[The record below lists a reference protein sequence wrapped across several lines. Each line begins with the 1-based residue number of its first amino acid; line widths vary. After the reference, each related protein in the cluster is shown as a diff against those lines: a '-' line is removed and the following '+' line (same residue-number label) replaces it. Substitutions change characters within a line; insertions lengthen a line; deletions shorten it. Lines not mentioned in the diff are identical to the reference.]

1 MNYWKS
7 IAVVALIVPALFWFR
22 FRRLDGYAIAFAV
35 FLILILTA
43 VQFLPAL
50 ADKYKGEVT
59 NSNVPPSFLDRLG
72 VVWLLSIFFSPLIA
86 WGISEFFLI
95 TPENWRLIL
104 G

>member
-7 IAVVALIVPALFWFR
+7 IAVVALIIPALFWFR

-35 FLILILTA
+35 FLVLILTA

-50 ADKYKGEVT
+50 TDKYKGDGT
-59 NSNVPPSFLDRLG
+59 NSNVLPSFLDRLG

-86 WGISEFFLI
+86 WGLVNSF
-95 TPENWRLIL
+95 
-104 G
+104 